1 MFHESMLI
9 PSLYTTDDQ
18 LVMKRWM
25 QSAPAYPEM
34 DDLDD
39 SNKVAEI
46 ALASV
51 QNRIAQC
58 LSLNSHDRSAIDRK
72 ILECQ
77 VPMRNKLL
85 FPIHLCDIGRY
96 DAHHNSICQESY
108 FATFLPGYNIYVVT
122 VSLPSSALYEHC
134 DLAIDYFQNVDD
146 AAQIASHAR
155 LVLKAWWKH
164 QQMESQ
170 VTGWQELLKSGL
182 IHEDSVI
189 LLGDAA

>member
-1 MFHESMLI
+1 MFHESMVI
-9 PSLYTTDDQ
+9 PSLYTTEDQ

-51 QNRIAQC
+51 QNRIVQC
-58 LSLNSHDRSAIDRK
+58 FSMNSHDHSAIDRK

-96 DAHHNSICQESY
+96 DSHHNSICQESY

-122 VSLPSSALYEHC
+122 VSLPSSAMYGHC

-155 LVLKAWWKH
+155 LVLKAWWKI
-164 QQMESQ
+164 QQKELDISS
-170 VTGWQELLKSGL
+170 WQDLLKSGL
-182 IHEDSVI
+182 IQENLVV
-189 LLGDAA
+189 LLDDAA